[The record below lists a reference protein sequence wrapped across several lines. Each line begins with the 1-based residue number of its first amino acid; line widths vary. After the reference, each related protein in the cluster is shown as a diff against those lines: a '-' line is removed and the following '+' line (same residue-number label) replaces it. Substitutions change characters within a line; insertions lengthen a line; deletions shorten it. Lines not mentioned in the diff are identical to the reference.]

1 MANASPHAYD
11 GFAPYYD
18 LYWAEGYLRDF
29 EEGFAEMVLPLVP
42 PGARVLDLCCGTGR
56 LAGWLCE
63 RGFEVTG
70 LDVSERMLEIARRN
84 APEAELVRANAQSF
98 VLTEPV
104 DLVVS
109 TFDSMN
115 HLATLDELENVFRSV
130 HGALSNKGLF
140 FFDFNTEEGFEYG
153 GDETHAAIDEDHV
166 CISQS
171 VYDSKVGEG
180 VSTLTVF
187 EREGEVWKRTDAE
200 VREYHHDHADIE
212 ARLSAAG
219 FDQPKVFDAS
229 DDFGMPG
236 GDGRLFLLA
245 RRS

>member
-1 MANASPHAYD
+1 MANASSLGYD

-29 EEGFAEMVLPLVP
+29 EEGFAETILPLVP

-56 LAGWLCE
+56 LVGWLCE
-63 RGFEVTG
+63 RGFDVTG
-70 LDVSERMLEIARRN
+70 LDSSERMLEVARKN
-84 APEAELVRANAQSF
+84 APDAEMVHANAQSF
-98 VLTEPV
+98 ALNEPV

-115 HLATLDELENVFRSV
+115 HLATLDELESVFRSV
-130 HGALSNKGLF
+130 HGALSSDGLF
-140 FFDFNTEEGFEYG
+140 CFDFNTEEGFECG
-153 GDETHAAIDEDHV
+153 GDETHAAMDDDHV

-171 VYDSKVGEG
+171 VFDSAAGEG

-187 EREGEVWKRTDAE
+187 EREGERWKRTDAE
-200 VREYHHDHADIE
+200 VREYFHDQSDIE
-212 ARLSAAG
+212 ARLAAVG
-219 FDQPKVFDAS
+219 FDKPKVFDAA
-229 DDFGMPG
+229 DDFGMPR